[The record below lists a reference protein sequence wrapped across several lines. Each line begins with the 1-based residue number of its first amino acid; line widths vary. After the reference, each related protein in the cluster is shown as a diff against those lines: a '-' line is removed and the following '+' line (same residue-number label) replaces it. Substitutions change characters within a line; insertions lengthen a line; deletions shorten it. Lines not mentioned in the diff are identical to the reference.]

1 MWVFP
6 RLAPIS
12 VASVAAIGLV
22 APVVVAPSAA
32 AAPCSQT
39 ASAAAPNGV
48 QPLPGAARPP
58 VAHVPT
64 GRMPRGAQNQAVP
77 FGLGPLAPALDPTA
91 AGALNSAP
99 MQQEGAVLPWP
110 VPGPPGPPAAQQVP
124 NPTSPISPGPNAA
137 AAIAAPTTTIVNW
150 VDGPNSPNNTYT
162 RFAISGADLGIM
174 WDNGQTGANDQVL
187 IAFGDTFGD
196 CSVSGQQWRSNTLF
210 RSADRNLSD
219 GISVPDPAFG
229 NVYAGSPVLSA
240 TPPGS
245 NFSRQIIASLNLAP
259 TEVTIIPTAGISV
272 GTTQYVN
279 FMSVQQWGNP
289 GQWTTNFSAI
299 ATSTDNG
306 ETWTANRGTVRP
318 SFYFSVPSVW
328 FNWGNQ
334 NFQQGAFVRRDG
346 YVYSFGTPSGRSG
359 SAYVSRVP
367 ENAVLD
373 LSQYEYWSNPW
384 WNFFGTGSWV
394 ANSPWAATPVIS
406 APVSEMS
413 VQYNDYLNKYVAL
426 YTDGSNNVVMRT
438 ADNPQGPWS
447 VSQTLVTSTQLPGGI
462 YAPFLHP
469 WSTGHDLYF
478 NLSLWSAYSVVLMH
492 TTLP

>member
-1 MWVFP
+1 MWVFA
-6 RLAPIS
+6 RLAPVS
-12 VASVAAIGLV
+12 VASVAAIGLI
-22 APVVVAPSAA
+22 APVVVAPPAA

-39 ASAAAPNGV
+39 ASAGPANSGPA
-48 QPLPGAARPP
+48 LPGAAMPP
-58 VAHVPT
+58 VEHVPT

-77 FGLGPLAPALDPTA
+77 SRLGPLPAALDPA
-91 AGALNSAP
+91 ALGALNFAP
-99 MQQEGAVLPWP
+99 MQQEGAVLPLP
-110 VPGPPGPPAAQQVP
+110 VPGLPGPAGQLVPNLTGPTPGAPAAAV
-124 NPTSPISPGPNAA
+124 
-137 AAIAAPTTTIVNW
+137 AAPTTTIVSW
-150 VDGPNSPNNTYT
+150 IDGPNSPNNTYA
-162 RFAISGADLGIM
+162 RFAISGADLGII

-187 IAFGDTFGD
+187 MAFGDTFGD
-196 CSVSGQQWRSNTLF
+196 CSVAGQQWRSNTLF

-219 GISVPDPAFG
+219 GVSVPDPAFG

-279 FMSVQQWGNP
+279 FMSVKQWGNP

-299 ATSTDNG
+299 AVSNDNG
-306 ETWTANRGTVRP
+306 ENWTANRGTVRP
-318 SFYFSVPSVW
+318 SGFFTVPSVW

-346 YVYSFGTPSGRSG
+346 YVYSYGTPSGRSG
-359 SAYVSRVP
+359 SAFVSRVP

-373 LSQYEYWSNPW
+373 LSQYEYWGKPW
-384 WNFFGTGSWV
+384 WNPFAAGSWIV
-394 ANSPWAATPVIS
+394 NSPWSATPVIS

-413 VQYNDYLNKYVAL
+413 VQYNDYLNKYVVL
-426 YTDGSNNVVMRT
+426 YTDGSSNVVMRT

-447 VSQTLVTSTQLPGGI
+447 ATQTLVTSTQLPGGI
-462 YAPFLHP
+462 YAPFIHP

-478 NLSLWSAYSVVLMH
+478 NLSLWSTYSVMLMH